1 MNKHLLSLMTA
12 TALLL
17 GGCQTLEG
25 LQQDLGNFGSSINE
39 KAAALSTPDEEE
51 TAGTEKQQQASN
63 ICPDIMIDP
72 QLDSMTEFFDG
83 KKPSDGTKISEIHIT
98 HTQSECESDGEY
110 LTMRID
116 MHFEGS
122 LGPKARRKVGDRP
135 FFAYP
140 YFVTVTDI
148 QGNELASELFAASVT
163 YDADQENIALIDT
176 IRQRLPLNDDGSIPS
191 YQIQI
196 GFQLTE
202 DQLFYNASL

>member
-1 MNKHLLSLMTA
+1 MTA

-25 LQQDLGNFGSSINE
+25 IQRDLGSFGSAINE
-39 KAAALSTPDEEE
+39 KAAALSATDEEE
-51 TAGTEKQQQASN
+51 TAGAEGQMQASTASD

-72 QLDSMTEFFDG
+72 QLDSMTEFFDA
-83 KKPSDGTKISEIHIT
+83 KKPSDDTKISEIKIVR
-98 HTQSECESDGEY
+98 TQSECESDGEY

-122 LGPKARRKVGDRP
+122 LGPKARRKEGDRP

-163 YDADQENIALIDT
+163 YDADQQSMALIDT
-176 IRQRLPLNDDGSIPS
+176 IRQRLPLNDDGSVPS

-202 DQLFYNASL
+202 DQLFYNASQ

>member
-1 MNKHLLSLMTA
+1 MNKRFLSLA
-12 TALLL
+12 TAMALFL

-25 LQQDLGNFGSSINE
+25 LQRDIGNLSSSINE
-39 KAAALSTPDEEE
+39 KAAALSAPDEEQNMQL
-51 TAGTEKQQQASN
+51 AADA
-63 ICPDIMIDP
+63 CPDIIIDP
-72 QLDSMTEFFDG
+72 QLDSMTEFFDPE
-83 KKPSDGTKISEIHIT
+83 KPSDETKVSEIRIT
-98 HTQSECESDGEY
+98 RTQSECESDSEY

-116 MHFEGS
+116 MSFEGA
-122 LGPKARRKVGDRP
+122 LGPKARRKQGDRP

-140 YFVTVTDI
+140 YFVAVTDG
-148 QGNELASELFAASVT
+148 QGNELARELFAASVT
-163 YDADQENIALIDT
+163 YDADQNSMSLVDT